1 MHLLY
6 NVLRTAR
13 ALTALLAVAGLT
25 LAVDGSVAAARPSKS
40 HARCHMV
47 GHRRH
52 RHRVCR
58 RVRRRTHH
66 GSGGTSHPS
75 EPRPAPPATGA
86 PTGPTPAPPGTG
98 APPSPTGL
106 AATKVIYDS
115 GGNLWQVDGL
125 GQTKKQLTFGGSAGS
140 DVNQAIEPSL
150 SLDGTKLVFQGNQSH
165 LFVANPDAI
174 QSTMQD
180 MTVPSDDLPAMYPRI
195 SADGSEV
202 TWTES
207 FSSGS
212 IQQYVQSPTP
222 GAGYTFVHT
231 SPSIGFAPGG
241 LWQCSWNHQVRVGP
255 DPSACTTSSPLVAD
269 DSADTNASFGWR
281 PVFSPDGKLL
291 VASIYDYPDFVN
303 PIGLF
308 LFDATT
314 GALIRQLTNVAG
326 DDMPV
331 FSPDGSEIL
340 FNRGSDI
347 YEVPTAGGAATLF
360 VSGGNDP
367 TWAN

>member
-1 MHLLY
+1 MHLRNL
-6 NVLRTAR
+6 LRRTR
-13 ALTALLAVAGLT
+13 TLLALVAVAGLA
-25 LAVDGSVAAARPSKS
+25 LAVGGSVASAARPARKS
-40 HARCHMV
+40 PKRHARCHMA
-47 GHRRH
+47 GRGRH

-58 RVRRRTHH
+58 HVRRRKHHAPGRTTHP
-66 GSGGTSHPS
+66 GGTT
-75 EPRPAPPATGA
+75 PAPPAPGGSTG
-86 PTGPTPAPPGTG
+86 TT
-98 APPSPTGL
+98 PSPTGL

-125 GQTKKQLTFGGSAGS
+125 GQNKKQLTTGGSAGS

-150 SLDGTKLVFQGNQSH
+150 SLDGTKLVFQGNQTH
-165 LFVANPDAI
+165 VFVANPDAI

-180 MTVPSDDLPAMYPRI
+180 LTVPSDDLPAMYPRI

-222 GAGYTFVHT
+222 GAAYTFFHT

-241 LWQCSWNHQVRVGP
+241 VWQCSWNHQVRVGP
-255 DPSACTTSSPLVAD
+255 DPGACTTSSPLVAD
-269 DSADTNASFGWR
+269 DSADANASFGWR

-291 VASIYDYPDFVN
+291 VTSIYDYPDFVN
-303 PIGLF
+303 PIGIF

-314 GALIRQLTNVAG
+314 GALIRQLTNVSG

-331 FSPDGSEIL
+331 FSPDGTEIL

-347 YEVPTAGGAATLF
+347 YEVPTAGGPATLF